1 MSVDLPDLPGVRRV
15 LVTGASGFVGR
26 PLCKLLQADGHRVW
40 VMGRRDY
47 NGQDL
52 PDGIEGVTVQSVGDP
67 IPDDLRAW
75 RPETV
80 VHLAW
85 SGIPDYGAECSVANL
100 EDQLRFVDQVVGIE
114 SVRRVVGAG
123 TCFEYGSRGGPCTE
137 DEDAVPSSYVA
148 WAKQSL
154 RRYLLLATDDSPIDL
169 VWFRIFFAYG
179 PGQRNGGLL
188 PLMLRAAAS
197 GLTPELRNPDGAKDF
212 VYVDD
217 VADAFRCAVDP
228 GSPSGTFNLG
238 SGRLASIRD
247 VRDAAMRTIGG
258 RHAGEADF
266 RPVSA
271 QVAERELYASL
282 KQVSEV
288 FGWRPSVPLGEGIR
302 RTWYA
307 MCEAGLARDGEGCTG
322 G

>member
-1 MSVDLPDLPGVRRV
+1 M
-15 LVTGASGFVGR
+15 TGASGFVGR
-26 PLCKLLQADGHRVW
+26 PLCKLLQADGHHVW
-40 VMGRRDY
+40 VMSRRDF
-47 NGQDL
+47 NGQDF
-52 PDGIEGVTVQSVGDP
+52 PDGIDGIDGIDGVTVQSVSDP
-67 IPDDLRAW
+67 IPADLRAW
-75 RPETV
+75 GPEIV

-137 DEDAVPSSYVA
+137 DDDAVPTSYVA

-154 RRYLLLATDDSPIDL
+154 RHYLLLATDESPIDL

-179 PGQRNGGLL
+179 PGQRSEGLL
-188 PLMLRAAAS
+188 PSMLRAAAS
-197 GLTPELRNPDGAKDF
+197 GITPELKNPDGAKDF

-238 SGRLASIRD
+238 SGHLASIRD
-247 VRDAAMRTIGG
+247 VRDAAMSAIGG
-258 RHAGEADF
+258 RPADEADF

-271 QVAERELYASL
+271 KVAEREMYASL
-282 KQVSEV
+282 KRVSEV

-302 RTWYA
+302 RTWHA
-307 MCEAGLARDGEGCTG
+307 MSEAGLPREGEGCPG